1 MSYKDDKPR
10 DGCEVRKAFPTPAD
24 LEKLVDEYI
33 ESTENATCIES
44 VRFAHSIEKVERPA
58 MVSIYNFCRFAKIDS
73 DTLGI
78 YRKKANYFGI
88 IVKLCDY
95 IYDRATMLHD
105 NGIMSARSYAKVTA
119 RAKEY
124 EAEKEQ
130 TDNGNAKQIIVTF
143 GAESVQIDHK
153 PVDTSVSGEN
163 IDFDDDDDKII
174 KGITPNRK
182 EKY

>member
-1 MSYKDDKPR
+1 MNYTDNEPR
-10 DGCEVRKAFPTPAD
+10 DRAAKKAFPTPDD

-33 ESTENATCIES
+33 ESTANKTS
-44 VRFAHSIEKVERPA
+44 MQWVRFANGIEKVERP
-58 MVSIYNFCRFAKIDS
+58 VSVCIYDFCDFAKIHL
-73 DTLGI
+73 DTLRT
-78 YRKKANYFGI
+78 YREKRNFSAPLSRLDTYIFKKA
-88 IVKLCDY
+88 KEL
-95 IYDRATMLHD
+95 RE
-105 NGIMSARSYAKVTA
+105 NGIMPADVYKNVTA

-124 EAEKEQ
+124 QAEKEQ
-130 TDNGNAKQIIVTF
+130 TDNGNAKQIVVTF
-143 GAESVQIDHK
+143 GAESVQIDNK